1 MEKDWPNRPSD
12 GQLQVAREKT
22 LIGPSLLWW
31 RQSVSLNTWC
41 HQGPH
46 KPSSY
51 TTFTLN
57 SHWGR
62 AATGKKR
69 PASMCSGLLLS
80 CPTLCDPVDYGLSGF
95 SVREGG
101 SPGKNTVAYGPILV
115 AIPF

>member
-1 MEKDWPNRPSD
+1 M
-12 GQLQVAREKT
+12 
-22 LIGPSLLWW
+22 SLH
-31 RQSVSLNTWC
+31 TWC
-41 HQGPH
+41 CQGPC
-46 KPSSY
+46 KPNSCAS
-51 TTFTLN
+51 FTLN